1 MTKIRL
7 FFTKKNR
14 AKYISHLDMNRC
26 MMRALKRS
34 GLPVW
39 YTEGFNPHMY
49 LTFSLPISLGY
60 ESDYES
66 VDLKLIQDIPFD
78 DIPSQVNP
86 FLPPDIQIFRAAPQ
100 IMDQKDIAWADYAIQ
115 LVCDDGQ
122 EGQLLADLNATLSAD
137 EIKVMKKTKKAPKEV
152 DLKPFIQL
160 LDIQTLS
167 GKVSFR
173 MRFATGLEM
182 NINPSL
188 LLDNLHASVD
198 VLNVAVTRIMVY
210 NKKLEIFQ

>member
-66 VDLKLIQDIPFD
+66 VDLKLIQDIPLE
-78 DIPSQVNP
+78 DIPNQVNP

-115 LVCDDGQ
+115 LICEDGQ

-160 LDIQTLS
+160 LDIETLS

-188 LLDNLHASVD
+188 LLDNIHTSVD

>member
-78 DIPSQVNP
+78 DIPNQVNP

-100 IMDQKDIAWADYAIQ
+100 IMDQKDIAWADYSIQ
-115 LVCDDGQ
+115 LVCEAGQ
-122 EGQLLADLNATLSAD
+122 ENQLLADLNATLSAD

-160 LDIQTLS
+160 LDSETLS

-188 LLDNLHASVD
+188 LLDNLHSSVD